1 MTGALIGSIILWLIV
16 AIIAIV
22 VIVYLLNW
30 LYHRSTKEVAFVR
43 TGFGGETVVING
55 GALVLPIIHEVT
67 PVNLNVVRIAVER
80 AKEEAVITRDR
91 MRVDIE
97 AEFFVRVAQN
107 RDSVAAAASTL
118 GRRMMEPD
126 SLADLLNGKFVG
138 ALRSV
143 AAEMTLDEMHERRGD
158 FVVEVASRAAEALAR
173 NGLELESVAITDL
186 DQTDLEYFNPANR
199 FDAEGLT
206 ELIERIESRRKLRN
220 DIEQSSM
227 LAIRSRNLE
236 AEKESLKLEQESQS
250 SRLDQER
257 ALEAMR
263 AEQRATIQRTRVA
276 QEAEAE
282 KSRIE
287 SEHETRRFDI
297 DKRRTLEE
305 AEIKAHQEIEAA
317 RIAQERALEQ
327 ARIEREKILRS
338 EQIKQRHDIETNE
351 ISANEDIERTRIV
364 SERQLAEAR
373 IAAEQETE
381 SREIARNREIEK
393 ARIERD
399 KLIQAQQIAQRQA
412 IEAAEVAAREE
423 VERARIL
430 SERQLTEDR
439 ITSQQETEAR
449 DIARNHQVEKARI
462 EAKEE
467 LEQAQIASD
476 RQLRVARVEAEEQ
489 HSARLVK
496 RNEHIE
502 QIRIATEQALDKTRI
517 ERERLLKSQ
526 EIAQRQSIEE
536 AEISANE
543 EIERAR
549 IASDRGLD
557 EARILKQQD
566 LKKLE
571 IQREQVLELVEI
583 ERQIAILNKK
593 AQEAA
598 TRIETEAARAKA
610 VEAEE
615 AVATVREKRIAERVA
630 EIDRLM
636 AKKDADSALI
646 AAEAAKVTDA
656 VAAEAQRLR
665 NEAENVL
672 TVEARA
678 SLLKTKLVERLEG
691 IVRESVRPIENIEG
705 IKILHV
711 DGLGGDGGGKG
722 RSPTDEVIDSALR
735 YRVQAPL
742 IDEVMKEIGVE
753 GSNVARMGDVFR
765 AAKDAQS
772 IAKGAAKKG
781 GDED

>member
-30 LYHRSTKEVAFVR
+30 LYHRSTKEEAFVR

-55 GALVLPIIHEVT
+55 GAFVLPIVHEIT

-80 AKEEAVITRDR
+80 AKDEAVITRDR

-107 RDSVAAAASTL
+107 HESVAAAASTL

-126 SLADLLNGKFVG
+126 NLADLLSGKFVG

-143 AAEMTLDEMHERRGD
+143 AAEMSLDEMHEKRGS
-158 FVVEVASRAAEALAR
+158 FVAEVEARATEALAR
-173 NGLELESVAITDL
+173 NGLELESAAITDL

-206 ELIERIESRRKLRN
+206 ELIETIESRRKLRN

-227 LAIRSRNLE
+227 LAIRTRNLE
-236 AEKESLKLEQESQS
+236 AEKETLKLEQESQN
-250 SRLDQER
+250 SRLEQER
-257 ALEAMR
+257 ALEALR
-263 AEQRATIQRTRVA
+263 AEQQANIQRTRVA
-276 QEAEAE
+276 QEAQAE

-287 SEHETRRFDI
+287 SENETKQFDI
-297 DKRRTLEE
+297 QKRRALEE
-305 AEIKAHQEIEAA
+305 VEIQAHQEIEAA
-317 RIAQERALEQ
+317 RIAQERELEQ
-327 ARIEREKILRS
+327 ARIEREKVLRS

-351 ISANEDIERTRIV
+351 ISAHEDIERARIV

-381 SREIARNREIEK
+381 DREITRNREIEK

-399 KLIQAQQIAQRQA
+399 RLIRAQQIAQRQA
-412 IEAAEVAAREE
+412 TEAAEIAAREE

-449 DIARNHQVEKARI
+449 DITRSQHVEQARI
-462 EAKEE
+462 ER
-467 LEQAQIASD
+467 D
-476 RQLRVARVEAEEQ
+476 
-489 HSARLVK
+489 RLV
-496 RNEHIE
+496 R
-502 QIRIATEQALDKTRI
+502 A
-517 ERERLLKSQ
+517 Q
-526 EIAQRQSIEE
+526 EIAQRQSVEE

-543 EIERAR
+543 EVERAR

-571 IQREQVLELVEI
+571 IQRDQAVELVEL
-583 ERQIAILNKK
+583 ERQIAILAKQ
-593 AQEAA
+593 ADEASS
-598 TRIETEAARAKA
+598 RIETEAARAKA

-615 AVATVREKRIAERVA
+615 AVSTVREKRIAERVA

-636 AKKDADSALI
+636 AKKDADAALI

-678 SLLKTKLVERLEG
+678 SLLKSKLVERLEG
-691 IVRESVRPIENIEG
+691 IVRESVKPIENIEG

-711 DGLGGDGGGKG
+711 DGLGGDGGGSG

-753 GSNVARMGDVFR
+753 GSNVAKMGDVFR
-765 AAKDAQS
+765 SAKDAQS
-772 IAKGAAKKG
+772 IAKGASKKDG
-781 GDED
+781 GED